1 MTAHSLDHIWSLAGD
16 LRARFEHGA
25 RPDAKSLSL
34 VDETVDA
41 TVAIRRCALY
51 RNAFKGTAVS
61 YPAAFL
67 GFDAL
72 TEWIRRHRVTVD
84 VTTAGELDRALAAGI
99 EPMRIVVHPASA
111 AAASIRH
118 AVNAEAARFV
128 VSSSQQIAVLAD
140 SADRIQ
146 RVVIDATDEAAGT
159 LVSEVLAHRG
169 LDLIG
174 LHCRLDDDDAI
185 GAVKLRTVIAEMS
198 RIRLAHAI
206 LLTRIS
212 LAGLDVGERC
222 LEPRILRRVAEAIG
236 EVIGDAC
243 ARHRYPRP
251 ALTLAPRRS
260 ALLPSRSASGRE
272 IVIKTCGSAAHA
284 TC

>member
-34 VDETVDA
+34 VDETVDE

-99 EPMRIVVHPASA
+99 EPMRIVVHPASG

-159 LVSEVLAHRG
+159 LASEVLAHRG

-174 LHCRLDDDDAI
+174 LHCRLDDADDAI

-198 RIRLAHAI
+198 WIRHEHAI
-206 LLTRIS
+206 LITRIS
-212 LAGLDVGERC
+212 LAGFDVGERC
-222 LEPRILRRVAEAIG
+222 LERRILRRVAEAIG

-243 ARHRYPRP
+243 AHHRYPRP

-260 ALLPSRSASGRE
+260 ALLPSR
-272 IVIKTCGSAAHA
+272 
-284 TC
+284 